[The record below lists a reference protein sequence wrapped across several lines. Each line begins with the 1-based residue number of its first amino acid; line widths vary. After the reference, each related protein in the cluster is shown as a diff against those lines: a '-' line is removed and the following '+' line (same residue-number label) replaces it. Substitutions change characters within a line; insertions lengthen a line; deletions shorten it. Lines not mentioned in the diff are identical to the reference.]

1 MGIFNQIINLPY
13 KFVTMGSF
21 FVNTCLY
28 LNTNKISDYFELI
41 EGGAMFRLAAND
53 RDEDILMIQYE
64 TETNNAIPRM
74 IRWNENG
81 YAILDQ
87 SNTSEHTGEILFFF
101 S

>member
-1 MGIFNQIINLPY
+1 
-13 KFVTMGSF
+13 
-21 FVNTCLY
+21 
-28 LNTNKISDYFELI
+28 
-41 EGGAMFRLAAND
+41 MFRLAAND

-87 SNTSEHTGEILFFF
+87 SNTSEHTGKKCIF
-101 S
+101 